1 MEKTNPLKKLVGLT
15 LDEFNGFRKTN
26 QIVVQPARLIPQSS
40 SKADEGA
47 LTSMFLSSMRLIKEY
62 RDGLFKEF
70 GLKKSRKTYYYTEAH
85 FPEIDKDSRVDG
97 LIIVVQSNKIIDA
110 AFFEMKS
117 KNNVLENPQIEKYI
131 KLAQNLKMDKLIT
144 VSNEFVPDP
153 THSPTRY
160 KSPKNF
166 KLLHFSWTYL
176 MTQGQLLLFDNDEN
190 IEDED
195 QIEIMR
201 EALHYLEHADS
212 GTTGYTQMKEGWK
225 ELTKEVSMKMPINK
239 NNPNIQEAVLSWY
252 EEEKDMALLL
262 SRKLG
267 VLVKASARKT
277 DSIKKDA
284 LLLSE
289 KYQINSVLTIK
300 DAVSKIKINADFERK
315 SVIMSISITPPL
327 DKGSKARITW
337 LTKQLENCSRK
348 EHSIFEVIQENLCVD
363 MDIKNART
371 DIRVKLNEL
380 HELFDRSN
388 GGEIQEFNIV
398 LINNFKGKFES
409 QKGFVVSIEDMLLN
423 YYQGIVQ
430 HVSTWVKPTPKLV
443 DEL

>member
-15 LDEFNGFRKTN
+15 LDEFNGFRKTK

-97 LIIVVQSNKIIDA
+97 LIIVTQSNKIIDA

-153 THSPTRY
+153 THSPTRI
-160 KSPKNF
+160 KPPKNF

-212 GTTGYTQMKEGWK
+212 GTTGYTEMKDGWRD
-225 ELTKEVSMKMPINK
+225 LTQAVSKKKFINK
-239 NNPNIQEAVLSWY
+239 NDPHVQQAVLSWY
-252 EEEKDMALLL
+252 EQEKDMALLL

-267 VLVKASARKT
+267 VLVKASTRKA
-277 DSIKKDA
+277 DSLQKDA
-284 LLLSE
+284 ILLSD
-289 KYQINSVLTIK
+289 KYQINSVLNIK
-300 DAVSKIKINADFERK
+300 DAISKIKINADFERK
-315 SVIMSISITPPL
+315 SVMMSISITPPL

-337 LTKQLENCSRK
+337 LTRQLENCSKK
-348 EHSIFEVIQENLCVD
+348 EPSIFEIIQENICID

-371 DIRVKLNEL
+371 DIRIELNEL
-380 HELFDRSN
+380 HELLDRSN

-398 LINNFKGKFES
+398 LVNNFKGKFES
-409 QKGFVVSIEDMLLN
+409 KKGFVVEIENMLLD

-430 HVSTWVKPTPKLV
+430 HVSTWIKPAPKLIE
-443 DEL
+443 EL